1 MESFDDPEPDGIGKV
16 KAGGTIASVAGE
28 ASGDLL
34 GAHLVA
40 ALAERRPGLAF
51 HGIGG
56 PRMTGRG
63 FETLYPME
71 KLAVRGYVEVLRH
84 YREIMGIRRS
94 LLERLL
100 GERPDLF
107 VGIDAP
113 DFNLDLEYRLKSSG
127 IPTIHYV
134 SPSIWAWR
142 RWRLKRIA
150 RSVSH
155 MLVLFPFET
164 AIYRE
169 AGVPVTYVGHPA
181 ADTIPLSVN
190 KAAAREQL
198 RLPAGKQVIALL
210 PGSRQSELRY
220 MADSFVLAAKRLHAQ
235 SKDVHFV
242 CPTAS
247 RPTRDLF
254 EAAVHRNDALDLPLT
269 LMFGHSHEALAA
281 ADLALVAS
289 GTATLE
295 TALLKT
301 PMVIVYKMSP
311 LTWKIMR
318 RMLYLPYVGLPNILA
333 GEFLVDELLQD
344 AATPEA
350 MSDALLALMADGPRQ
365 ESQVGRFTE
374 IHHTLRQDNATKAAE
389 AVLSILDDARS
400 RGRIRAAG

>member
-1 MESFDDPEPDGIGKV
+1 M
-16 KAGGTIASVAGE
+16 AGVRIATVAGE

-34 GAHLVA
+34 GAHLVG
-40 ALAERRPGLAF
+40 ALSERRDGLSF

-56 PRMTGRG
+56 PRMIENG
-63 FETLYPME
+63 FDSLFPME

-84 YREIMGIRRS
+84 YHEIMGIRRS
-94 LLERLL
+94 LLSRLL
-100 GERPDLF
+100 DDRPRLF
-107 VGIDAP
+107 IGIDAP
-113 DFNLDLEYRLKSSG
+113 DFNLDLEYRLKASG

-142 RWRLKRIA
+142 RWRLRRIA

-164 AIYRE
+164 EIYRQ
-169 AGVPVTYVGHPA
+169 AGVPVTYVGHPV
-181 ADTIPLSVN
+181 ADTIPLIVN

-198 RLPAGKQVIALL
+198 RLPAGKLIVALL

-220 MADSFVLAAKRLHAQ
+220 MADAFVQTAKRFHAETG
-235 SKDVHFV
+235 DVHFV

-247 RPTRDLF
+247 RPTRDLLE
-254 EAAVHRNDALDLPLT
+254 EAIHRNGAADLPLT

-295 TALLKT
+295 AALYKT

-318 RMLYLPYVGLPNILA
+318 RMLYLPYVGLPNVLA
-333 GEFLVDELLQD
+333 GEYLVDELLQD

-350 MSDALLALMADGPRQ
+350 LSAALLALMRDTPRQ
-365 ESQVGRFTE
+365 RRQTERFAE
-374 IHHTLRQDNATKAAE
+374 IHLTLRQDNATRAAE
-389 AVLSILDDARS
+389 AVLEVIDTAS
-400 RGRIRAAG
+400 GRRTASAGR